1 MLRSV
6 CSHRE
11 EALEA
16 AEWLLIETFSTAVV
30 RTKVRK
36 ALRSWWK
43 DRKLAC
49 FGAPSRDRRLPLIFR
64 AVRGKLRDEID
75 SNPAIA
81 SRDLGWKIGR
91 PLAPCMFHH
100 TKRVLL
106 KYRQQFCHSPYI
118 SLDQRFQTVHCSDVL
133 SLERAFANFY
143 ATFRQFN

>member
-100 TKRVLL
+100 TKRVLI
-106 KYRQQFCHSPYI
+106 KYRQQLLAKKVKINSY
-118 SLDQRFQTVHCSDVL
+118 D
-133 SLERAFANFY
+133 Y
-143 ATFRQFN
+143 AHKIPAKKRIGADDHTDNR